1 MIEVRINY
9 IQKCEDDSLLKQFDK
24 TPKPLK
30 ALPNVE
36 MASQHP
42 ERQQPSQQSNKVEW
56 MRQQMAQM
64 QAMMEQMSRAQPVD
78 PKEKEQEHQNEH
90 KMAEIQLQ
98 IADKCRPK
106 FYTNHSEREQGC
118 WLSKEDSYL
127 KSEAYFQAWEIQ

>member
-1 MIEVRINY
+1 MSHATRSQQDLTGKNLREL
-9 IQKCEDDSLLKQFDK
+9 ST
-24 TPKPLK
+24 TPPSMAKR
-30 ALPNVE
+30 

-118 WLSKEDSYL
+118 
-127 KSEAYFQAWEIQ
+127 